1 MIRHPPRSSR
11 THTLFP
17 YTTLFRSSFDPMLRL
32 VRPSIG
38 VVTTIGDDHHKAFGS
53 REAIA
58 AEKGKLIAALPAEG
72 TAVLN
77 ADDPLVWAMR
87 QRCKGRVLSYG
98 LGEGAD
104 PQARDIRSR
113 WPVPLSFNVR

>member
-1 MIRHPPRSSR
+1 
-11 THTLFP
+11 
-17 YTTLFRSSFDPMLRL
+17 MLRL

-58 AEKGKLIAALPAEG
+58 AERGKLIAALPAEG

-87 QRCKGRVLSYG
+87 QRCKGRVIRYG

-104 PQARDIRSR
+104 LPARAIRSR
-113 WPVPLSFNVR
+113 WPERLSLPVRDRKGGV